1 MKQKN
6 LETSSFSLSEEIEK
20 VKALPKE
27 QRLDYLWTY
36 YKTTLFI
43 GIACLVL
50 AWMVIS
56 FAVSAFMGT
65 FFPKEPISI
74 AFAAH
79 SWEDAAMESW
89 LADCKEA
96 IGYDEKNED
105 LQILTSTGISEYND
119 TFVINCTCWLAAGQP
134 DIFICNQP
142 TLDYLLG
149 QQVLIDLST
158 VESLALEGTEVYALE
173 VSHLGADFGIQE
185 EPLYLCMYL
194 NGSGHERA
202 LDIVQFL
209 LTE

>member
-20 VKALPKE
+20 VRSLPKE
-27 QRLDYLWTY
+27 QRFDYLWTY

-43 GIACLVL
+43 VLAGIVL

-65 FFPKEPISI
+65 FFPKAPICI
-74 AFAAH
+74 AIAATT
-79 SWEDAAMESW
+79 WDDAAVESW
-89 LADCKEA
+89 VEGCKAA
-96 IGYDEKNED
+96 IGYDEKEED
-105 LQILTSTGISEYND
+105 LQLLTSTGSSDYND

-134 DIFICNQP
+134 DIFLCNQP

-158 VESLALEGTEVYALE
+158 VEGLAVEGSGVYALDI
-173 VSHLGADFGIQE
+173 SHLGANFGIQD
-185 EPLYLCMYL
+185 EPQYLCMYL
-194 NGSGHERA
+194 NGSGHDRA
-202 LDIVQFL
+202 LDIVNYL
-209 LTE
+209 LSE